1 MNVLAEEK
9 VAGAMGVETIG
20 VIGAGTIGVIGA
32 GTMGAGIAQVAA
44 SAGHSVVLF
53 DVASGAAQNG
63 LQSIRVGLDKL
74 IERGKKSQREVDQL
88 CARITPADKIG
99 ALAAADLI
107 IEAIVENVDI
117 KRSVFSELEAI
128 CSEKTI
134 IASNTS
140 SISISALAAK
150 LKHPERLI
158 GMHFFNPAAILKLV
172 EVVSGLHTSSEVANT
187 VFDIAKKW
195 GKTPVHAKSTP
206 GFIVNRIA
214 RPYYA
219 EALRSLNEQAASVAT
234 IDQIMR
240 SSGGFRM
247 GPFELM
253 DLIGQDIN
261 LAVSESVYQAYYGD
275 KRFQP
280 SVLQAEMVAGGLLG
294 RKTGRG
300 YYDYSQDQKGEAE
313 HQPVSESSLDQ
324 VTIYGDLGAADELLR
339 LLEKS
344 DVNVQRQASDQAYL
358 QVGNTRLQ
366 LCNGL
371 TATHIAANSGHD
383 EVAVFDLA
391 RSYIAAQSIAVSVAK
406 QASEQALQDVL
417 ALFSAIDKRVCVIK
431 DLPGMLLMRTVCC
444 LVNEAADVVNQGVCK
459 AQDVD
464 VAMKLGVN
472 YPEGPMEWGARI
484 GFANVVTVLANLQQS
499 YGEERYR
506 CSPWLLNQ
514 QFVK

>member
-9 VAGAMGVETIG
+9 VAEAIGVE
-20 VIGAGTIGVIGA
+20 TIGVIGA

-107 IEAIVENVDI
+107 IEAIVENVDV
-117 KRSVFSELEAI
+117 KRSVFSELETI

-172 EVVSGLHTSSEVANT
+172 EVVSGLHTSGEVANT

-313 HQPVSESSLDQ
+313 HQAVSESSLDQ
-324 VTIYGDLGAADELLR
+324 VTIYGDLGAADELLS

-344 DVNVQRQASDQAYL
+344 DVNVQREASDQAYL
-358 QVGNTRLQ
+358 QVGHTRLQ

-371 TATHIAANSGHD
+371 TATQIAANSGHD

-391 RSYIAAQSIAVSVAK
+391 RSYITAQSIAVSVAK

-472 YPEGPMEWGARI
+472 YPEGPIEWGTRI

-506 CSPWLLNQ
+506 CSPWLLNE

>member
-1 MNVLAEEK
+1 MNVLAEENT
-9 VAGAMGVETIG
+9 ADATGVE
-20 VIGAGTIGVIGA
+20 TIGVIGA

-53 DVASGAAQNG
+53 DVASGAAQSG

-88 CARITPADKIG
+88 CARITPADKIE

-107 IEAIVENVDI
+107 IEAIVENVDV

-128 CSEKTI
+128 CGEKTI

-150 LKHPERLI
+150 LNNPERLV

-172 EVVSGLHTSSEVANT
+172 EVVSGLHTSNEVANR

-300 YYDYSQDQKGEAE
+300 YYDYSQDQKSEAE
-313 HQPVSESSLDQ
+313 HQPAAENSLDE
-324 VTIYGDLGAADELLR
+324 VTIYGDLGTAGELLS
-339 LLEKS
+339 LLEKT

-358 QVGNTRLQ
+358 QIGNTRLQ

-371 TATHIAANSGHD
+371 TATQVSANSGH
-383 EVAVFDLA
+383 EELVVFDLA
-391 RSYIAAQSIAVSVAK
+391 RSYSTAQSIAVSVAK

-459 AQDVD
+459 APDVD

-506 CSPWLLNQ
+506 CSPWLLNE
-514 QFVK
+514 QFAK

>member
-1 MNVLAEEK
+1 MNLESEQKIV
-9 VAGAMGVETIG
+9 G

-44 SAGHSVVLF
+44 SAGHPVVLF

-63 LQSIRVGLDKL
+63 LESIRIGLDKL
-74 IERGKKSQREVDQL
+74 IERGKKSQREVDDL
-88 CARITPADKIG
+88 CARITPADKID
-99 ALAAADLI
+99 ALAPADLI
-107 IEAIVENVDI
+107 IEAIVESLDV

-150 LKHPERLI
+150 LDNPERLI

-172 EVVSGLHTSSEVANT
+172 EVVSGLHTSSDVANT

-214 RPYYA
+214 RPYYG

-240 SSGGFRM
+240 SCGGFRM

-313 HQPVSESSLDQ
+313 HLPVSTSSVDK
-324 VTIYGDLGAADELLR
+324 VTIYGDLGAATELLT
-339 LLEKS
+339 LLEQN
-344 DVNVQRQASDQAYL
+344 DVDVERQASDQAYL
-358 QVGNTRLQ
+358 QIGNTRLQ

-371 TATHIAANSGHD
+371 TATQIAADSGHD
-383 EVAVFDLA
+383 ELVVFDLA
-391 RSYIAAQSIAVSVAK
+391 RSYLVSESIAVSVAK
-406 QASEQALQDVL
+406 QASEQALQDALV
-417 ALFSAIDKRVCVIK
+417 LFSAINKRVCVIK

-444 LVNEAADVVNQGVCK
+444 LVNEAADAINQGVCK

-472 YPEGPMEWGARI
+472 YPEGPIEWGARI
-484 GFANVVTVLANLQQS
+484 GFANVVTVLANLQNS

-506 CSPWLLNQ
+506 CSPWLLNEQ
-514 QFVK
+514 YA

>member
-1 MNVLAEEK
+1 MNSASEEII
-9 VAGAMGVETIG
+9 V
-20 VIGAGTIGVIGA
+20 GVIGA

-53 DVASGAAQNG
+53 DVAAGAAQKG
-63 LQSIRVGLDKL
+63 LDSIRIGLDKL
-74 IERGKKSQREVDQL
+74 IDRGKKSQQEVDQL
-88 CARITPADKIG
+88 CARIAPADKIE
-99 ALAAADLI
+99 ALAPAGLI
-107 IEAIVENVDI
+107 IEAIVENVDV
-117 KRSVFSELEAI
+117 KRSVFSKLEAI
-128 CSEKTI
+128 CNNKAI

-140 SISISALAAK
+140 SISISALAAQ
-150 LKHPERLI
+150 LKNPERLV

-172 EVVSGLHTSSEVANT
+172 EVVSGLHTSKDVADT
-187 VFDIAKKW
+187 VFDIANKW
-195 GKTPVHAKSTP
+195 GKTPVHVKSTP

-313 HQPVSESSLDQ
+313 HLPVSKKSLES
-324 VTIYGDLGAADELLR
+324 VTIHGDLGAASELVT
-339 LLEKS
+339 LLEQN
-344 DVNVQRQASDQAYL
+344 DVSLQRQTGDQAYL
-358 QVGNTRLQ
+358 QIGNTRLQ

-371 TATHIAANSGHD
+371 TATQLAANTGHS
-383 EVAVFDLA
+383 ELVVFDLA
-391 RSYIAAQSIAVSVAK
+391 RSYLTAESIAVSVAR
-406 QASEQALQDVL
+406 QASEQALQDAL
-417 ALFSAIDKRVCVIK
+417 ALFSAINKQVCVIK
-431 DLPGMLLMRTVCC
+431 DVPGLLLMRTVCC
-444 LVNEAADVVNQGVCK
+444 LVNEAADAVNQGVCQ
-459 AQDVD
+459 AADVD

-472 YPEGPMEWGARI
+472 YPEGPLEWGARI
-484 GFANVVTVLANLQQS
+484 GFSNVVTVLANLQQS

-506 CSPWLLNQ
+506 CSPWLLNE
-514 QFVK
+514 QFIE